1 MIKTRA
7 ARPSS
12 ATLVNFQDC
21 HAALQ
26 ELRHAGARTVDFKGL
41 LETDAEIRR
50 NGGLPIDRAIV
61 GFASVDTRS
70 ERADAQD
77 RFVRAAQ
84 AAGIS
89 LEQIDYRDAYVNPTG
104 AADESGPKLKGIQS
118 LAAPISF
125 ALGALADREAA
136 TLVLFAGSY
145 EHAYGVRQFAARKG
159 RIVIAFW
166 RSCIDQRFFAR
177 EVIDAPGISFVD
189 LEQYPAVLGGVDVRV
204 REVESRSSRA
214 GGIGALF

>member
-1 MIKTRA
+1 
-7 ARPSS
+7 
-12 ATLVNFQDC
+12 
-21 HAALQ
+21 
-26 ELRHAGARTVDFKGL
+26 LRHAGARTVDFKGL

-50 NGGLPIDRAIV
+50 SRGLPVDRATV
-61 GFASVDTRS
+61 GFAAVDTRS
-70 ERADAQD
+70 ERAEAQD

-84 AAGIS
+84 TAGIS

-104 AADESGPKLKGIQS
+104 TADESVQKPKGVQS

-125 ALGALADREAA
+125 ALGALADRDAA
-136 TLVLFAGSY
+136 TVVLIAGSY

-177 EVIDAPGISFVD
+177 EVMNAPGITFVD
-189 LEQYPAVLGGVDVRV
+189 LEEYPAVLGGVDVRV
-204 REVESRSSRA
+204 REVDSRNSRA
-214 GGIGALF
+214 DGIGALF